1 MESRLQLRPVVFVMT
16 GACATP
22 GGIATENR
30 HLLRVLARLSE
41 ERRLGVTVLSFL
53 EGNEDRAPFLPEAVG
68 FRGFAGSKLRLA
80 LALWR
85 HMLKR
90 PVFIFD
96 HVTLAKP
103 LLPLVVMRIIRAVI
117 LAHGS
122 ESWKRLRPSSR
133 WLFSKA
139 ALVLTN
145 SDFTLKKMRE
155 RIPRFNGVACPLG
168 LAPEFELNVTAPQTR
183 LESLSFE
190 NANGEQRELGRRV
203 CLLVAR
209 MHPSEREKGHYEL
222 LEVWPAIVQ
231 EFSDAQLVFAG
242 PGEDRENIARA
253 ARKRGAGDS
262 VFVPGEVPREKLLD
276 LYANCYAFTMPS
288 RQEGFGLVYLEAMN
302 FAKPCLGCRDDG
314 AEDVIVHQETGLL
327 VRDPKDAPELSAAL
341 RRLLSQPE
349 EAREMGRRGFERLHK
364 HFTAAHVQE
373 RLREQLTKVL

>member
-133 WLFSKA
+133 WL
-139 ALVLTN
+139 
-145 SDFTLKKMRE
+145 
-155 RIPRFNGVACPLG
+155 
-168 LAPEFELNVTAPQTR
+168 
-183 LESLSFE
+183 LESRS
-190 NANGEQRELGRRV
+190 QV
-203 CLLVAR
+203 
-209 MHPSEREKGHYEL
+209 
-222 LEVWPAIVQ
+222 
-231 EFSDAQLVFAG
+231 FSSTAYDA
-242 PGEDRENIARA
+242 
-253 ARKRGAGDS
+253 S
-262 VFVPGEVPREKLLD
+262 VDFCR
-276 LYANCYAFTMPS
+276 S
-288 RQEGFGLVYLEAMN
+288 RS
-302 FAKPCLGCRDDG
+302 R
-314 AEDVIVHQETGLL
+314 
-327 VRDPKDAPELSAAL
+327 
-341 RRLLSQPE
+341 
-349 EAREMGRRGFERLHK
+349 
-364 HFTAAHVQE
+364 
-373 RLREQLTKVL
+373 